1 MATAE
6 RTGRA
11 SGQRRRELVI
21 GDVLDAATDLFAAKG
36 YDATSLQDI
45 ADAVGV
51 SRPALYHYISSKED
65 LLVMLVERVSQALAD
80 VFAELSAR
88 ADLEPTEKLTILTE
102 QLVRQR
108 AEHPSQFRIL
118 DRSEMMLPKEAGEDH
133 AAARRRVLR
142 EVVAIIEEG
151 IKAGQFTPVDPRTAA
166 LSLLG
171 MCNWVAWWAKPANGV
186 EVQAIVDTI
195 SALARQMLCVPE
207 VDGAVAGPAD
217 LIAEIRSRLDRL
229 EPLI

>member
-1 MATAE
+1 MS
-6 RTGRA
+6 TGVGKS

-21 GDVLDAATDLFAAKG
+21 GDVLDSATDLFAVKG

-80 VFAELSAR
+80 VIAELSAR
-88 ADLEPTEKLTILTE
+88 ADLQPSEKLTILTE

-142 EVVAIIEEG
+142 EVVSIIEEG
-151 IKAGQFTPVDPRTAA
+151 IKAGQFSPVDPRTAA

-171 MCNWVAWWAKPANGV
+171 MCNWVAWWAKPADGV

-195 SALARQMLCVPE
+195 SGLAQRMLRVPE
-207 VDGAVAGPAD
+207 TDGAVAGPAG
-217 LIAEIRSRLDRL
+217 LLAEIRTRLDRL
-229 EPLI
+229 EPLL